1 MFYYASDCSEFF
13 HLLLLKNKYINP
25 VKENSVEFNL
35 LEFSDDLH
43 QTDLTLNELVLDL
56 VKFTKHLLSYMLSEI
71 PRCTKH
77 WWLTKSGEK
86 RIFQVLQDTL
96 FLSSFYYS
104 KWLYVLFCFA
114 LLYFV
119 AVDFFSPLLLHSCH

>member
-77 WWLTKSGEK
+77 W
-86 RIFQVLQDTL
+86 
-96 FLSSFYYS
+96 
-104 KWLYVLFCFA
+104 
-114 LLYFV
+114 
-119 AVDFFSPLLLHSCH
+119 